1 MCTQRGRGRS
11 REKRER
17 GMERARHI
25 DMEEKGE
32 MKEREMIGGRR
43 VQIKREREG
52 ERKRRRVR
60 SV

>member
-1 MCTQRGRGRS
+1 
-11 REKRER
+11 
-17 GMERARHI
+17 MERARHI

-52 ERKRRRVR
+52 ERKRRRVG